1 MKIVLSHL
9 AYMFCTITLYECLCC
24 GLFCCT
30 ITFTCSTVYL
40 IVTVA
45 ELIFLQWTV
54 DVEPK
59 FHEDASKLDELVPF
73 EECLELHSSGPAI
86 VRTPEYLLL
95 THNGRSFKLV
105 TLL

>member
-1 MKIVLSHL
+1 M
-9 AYMFCTITLYECLCC
+9 
-24 GLFCCT
+24 
-30 ITFTCSTVYL
+30 
-40 IVTVA
+40 
-45 ELIFLQWTV
+45 

-59 FHEDASKLDELVPF
+59 FHDDASKLDELVPF
-73 EECLELHSSGPAI
+73 EECLELHSTGSAI